1 MVRGSPNPRYFGLPA
16 RLKKARKHARVS
28 RTALAERVGGD
39 QTTALDIET
48 GGRLP
53 TVGTVARLANG
64 LGVSAGWLAFALG
77 EMDGP
82 TQQAA
87 CDGMGARLQLVRVA
101 SGLTKAALAR
111 QAGLSPTALANIERG
126 AQSGIEVIAALAKAL
141 GISPA
146 WLAFNDGPQVLPSH
160 RRGRP
165 PAQSPADAR

>member
-1 MVRGSPNPRYFGLPA
+1 MVRGSPNPRYFGLPE
-16 RLKKARKHARVS
+16 RLKKARKHAQVS

-77 EMDGP
+77 EMAGSA
-82 TQQAA
+82 QQAG
-87 CDGMGARLQLVRVA
+87 CDGMGARLQAVRIA
-101 SGLTKAALAR
+101 HGLSKAALAR
-111 QAGLSPTALANIERG
+111 RAGLSPTALANIERG

-141 GISPA
+141 SISPA
-146 WLAFNDGPQVLPSH
+146 WLAFNEGPQLLPVS

-165 PAQSPADAR
+165 AAQSPADAR